1 MTTAVPSAPPRTAL
15 SVRTAYGPSFEL
27 LAITQAY
34 LFRSHHA
41 YYDLGRAWFAK
52 LARSAPETFGQLR
65 GFAGGSVMIWDH
77 LYGIAL
83 EVGGEH
89 DIGSFIDRV
98 EQMHAPEL
106 RLELL
111 GRRYRNLQRT
121 VGIELIEEA
130 AAGSA
135 TAQRDFLRL
144 AWPEDSPWQTG
155 IRELLKDSPA
165 QTQER
170 LVNLLRVLERDL
182 WQHIEPTLDALAAD
196 AGEKRQAALVE
207 DPLDVIRTAIDTA
220 YSPSAEVNSVV
231 LIPSFVIRPQVY
243 YFEFTD
249 QMLFV
254 YPLSDRHAES
264 LGAGPSDRLV
274 RLAAALG
281 DRGRLRILAALKE
294 RGMGLKEL
302 GEELGVPRS
311 TLRHHMGILYLAGLV
326 RPMQTG
332 TSGFN
337 AYQLREEAAT
347 DLAELVDK
355 FLRGPT
361 DKPS

>member
-1 MTTAVPSAPPRTAL
+1 MTTAVPSAPPGTAL
-15 SVRTAYGPSFEL
+15 SVRAESGPSFEL
-27 LAITQAY
+27 LATTQAF

-52 LARSAPETFGQLR
+52 LGRSAPDTFAQLR

-77 LYGIAL
+77 LYGLAL
-83 EVGGEH
+83 EAGGQH
-89 DIGSFIDRV
+89 AIGSFIDRV

-106 RLELL
+106 RMELL
-111 GRRYRNLQRT
+111 GRRYRNVLRT
-121 VGIELIEEA
+121 VGAELVEEA

-165 QTQER
+165 HTQER
-170 LVNLLRVLERDL
+170 LVNLLRALERDVAE
-182 WQHIEPTLDALAAD
+182 QIGPTLEALAAD
-196 AGEKRQAALVE
+196 AEEKRLAALVD
-207 DPLDVIRTAIDTA
+207 DPLDVIRAAIDTA
-220 YSPSAEVNSVV
+220 YVPSAEVQGVV

-243 YFEFTD
+243 YFEFAD
-249 QMLFV
+249 QMIFV
-254 YPLSDRHAES
+254 YPLSERLAES

-294 RGMGLKEL
+294 RRMSLKEL
-302 GEELGVPRS
+302 GDELKVPRS

-326 RPMQTG
+326 RPVQTG
-332 TSGFN
+332 VSGFN

-347 DLAELVDK
+347 DLTELVDK
-355 FLRGPT
+355 FLRGPV
-361 DKPS
+361 

>member
-1 MTTAVPSAPPRTAL
+1 MSTAASSAPTKTRLA
-15 SVRTAYGPSFEL
+15 VRTEFGPSFEL
-27 LAITQAY
+27 LATTQAF

-52 LARSAPETFGQLR
+52 LARSAPETFAELR
-65 GFAGGSVMIWDH
+65 TFAGGSVMIWDH
-77 LYGIAL
+77 LYGVAL
-83 EVGGEH
+83 EAGGSH
-89 DIGSFIDRV
+89 DIGSFIGRI
-98 EQMHAPEL
+98 ERMPAPDL
-106 RLELL
+106 RLELV
-111 GRRYRNLQRT
+111 GRRYRNIQRT
-121 VGIELIEEA
+121 VGIELIEES

-155 IRELLKDSPA
+155 VRQLLKDPPA
-165 QTQER
+165 ETQER
-170 LVNLLRVLERDL
+170 LVSLLRSLERDL
-182 WQHIEPTLDALAAD
+182 WEHIEPTLPALAAD
-196 AGEKRQAALVE
+196 VDEKRHAAASL
-207 DPLDVIRTAIDTA
+207 DPLDVIRLAIDTS
-220 YSPSAEVNSVV
+220 YTPTAEVNGVILV
-231 LIPSFVIRPQVY
+231 PSFVIRPQVY
-243 YFEFTD
+243 YFEFID

-254 YPLSDRHAES
+254 YPMAERLAES

-311 TLRHHMGILYLAGLV
+311 TLRHHIGILYLAGLI

-332 TSGFN
+332 ASGFS

-355 FLRGPT
+355 FLRGP
-361 DKPS
+361 S

>member
-1 MTTAVPSAPPRTAL
+1 MTTAVPSAPARTAL
-15 SVRTAYGPSFEL
+15 AVRTASGPSFEL

-52 LARSAPETFGQLR
+52 LGRGAPETFGQLR
-65 GFAGGSVMIWDH
+65 SFAGGSVMIWDH
-77 LYGIAL
+77 LYGLAL
-83 EVGGEH
+83 EQGGDH
-89 DIGSFIDRV
+89 DIGAFVDHLER
-98 EQMHAPEL
+98 MHAPEL

-130 AAGSA
+130 AAGNA

-144 AWPEDSPWQTG
+144 AWPEDSPWQTA
-155 IRELLKDSPA
+155 IRQLLKDPPA

-170 LVNLLRVLERDL
+170 LVSLVRALERDL
-182 WQHIEPTLDALAAD
+182 GEHIAPVLDALEAD
-196 AGEKRQAALVE
+196 ADEKRQLAATQP
-207 DPLDVIRTAIDTA
+207 PLEVIRTAIDTA
-220 YSPSAEVNSVV
+220 YTPTAEVNGVV

-249 QMLFV
+249 QMVFV
-254 YPLSDRHAES
+254 YPLSERLAES

-281 DRGRLRILAALKE
+281 DRSRLKILAALKE

-311 TLRHHMGILYLAGLV
+311 TLRHHIGILYLAGLI

-332 TSGFN
+332 LSGFN

-355 FLRGPT
+355 FLRGP
-361 DKPS
+361 S

>member
-1 MTTAVPSAPPRTAL
+1 
-15 SVRTAYGPSFEL
+15 
-27 LAITQAY
+27 
-34 LFRSHHA
+34 
-41 YYDLGRAWFAK
+41 
-52 LARSAPETFGQLR
+52 
-65 GFAGGSVMIWDH
+65 
-77 LYGIAL
+77 
-83 EVGGEH
+83 
-89 DIGSFIDRV
+89 
-98 EQMHAPEL
+98 MHAPEL

-121 VGIELIEEA
+121 VGIELIEDA
-130 AAGSA
+130 AAGNN

-155 IRELLKDSPA
+155 IRQLLKDAPG

-170 LVNLLRVLERDL
+170 LVGLLRALERDL
-182 WQHIEPTLDALAAD
+182 GEHIAPALDALAAD
-196 AGEKRQAALVE
+196 AEEKRQLAEVQ
-207 DPLDVIRTAIDTA
+207 DPRDVIRTAIDTS
-220 YSPSAEVNSVV
+220 YTPTAEVNGVV

-243 YFEFTD
+243 YFEFND
-249 QMLFV
+249 LMLFV
-254 YPLSDRHAES
+254 YPMSERLAES

-311 TLRHHMGILYLAGLV
+311 TLRHHIGILYLAGLV

-332 TSGFN
+332 VSGFN

-347 DLAELVDK
+347 DLAELVDR
-355 FLRGPT
+355 FLRGP
-361 DKPS
+361 S